1 MGNTNKSSFGIIFA
15 KIVEINPSIMKK
27 LTLIACLTSSI
38 FLFSNCA
45 RNPVTGKSQV
55 VLMSEA
61 QEISMGKAADPQI
74 VAQFGLYQDKS
85 LQDYISQKGKQ
96 MAAIS
101 HRPNINYEFKILDS
115 EVLNAFATPGGYV
128 YFTRGI
134 MAHFNNEAQ
143 FAGVLG
149 HETGHIT
156 ARHSVSQQRNAILGQ
171 VGIIAG
177 AVISPAFGRF
187 AESASQGLGLL
198 FLKFGRD
205 AERQADEL
213 GVEYSSKIGYDA
225 KEMADFFTTLERK
238 GEGSAGAELPDFL
251 STHPNPGDRNVT
263 VNKLAVE
270 WKQKLNLTNA
280 QINRNSYL
288 QRIEGMVYGED
299 PQQGYLENS
308 IFYHPVLRF
317 QFPVPQGWNYQN
329 TPQRVQL
336 APKDGKALLMMMLA
350 QGSNLQEAANG
361 VVQQN
366 NLQVIDSKQL
376 NVNGLPAIAFIAE
389 PKPAQGQQQQQQ
401 QQPIRILSYLIQ
413 YGGSIYLF
421 LGVSSAQDFN
431 QYSQYF
437 TNTMEGFRQLTD
449 QSKLNKK
456 ADRIRIKTIN
466 SNITLEQ
473 ALRNYSVTDS
483 KSLQELAILNGM
495 RLTDR
500 ITPGT
505 MIKVIG
511 N

>member
-1 MGNTNKSSFGIIFA
+1 
-15 KIVEINPSIMKK
+15 
-27 LTLIACLTSSI
+27 
-38 FLFSNCA
+38 
-45 RNPVTGKSQV
+45 
-55 VLMSEA
+55 
-61 QEISMGKAADPQI
+61 
-74 VAQFGLYQDKS
+74 
-85 LQDYISQKGKQ
+85 

-317 QFPVPQGWNYQN
+317 QFPVPQGWNFQN

-421 LGVSSAQDFN
+421 LGVSSARDFN

-495 RLTDR
+495 RLTDK